1 MGYGEKQIRD
11 LEATGNAVDCDL
23 VLIARPIEMT
33 QLMSIDKPHM
43 RIGYRLAEEGDAL
56 ENAVI
61 RVF

>member
-11 LEATGNAVDCDL
+11 LEATVNAVDCDL
-23 VLIARPIEMT
+23 VLIATPIDLT
-33 QLMSIDKPHM
+33 HLISIDKPHI

-56 ENAVI
+56 ENAVK